1 MTEIKP
7 KALVAEFIGTFC
19 FFFIGAGAIITD
31 AFIVARGGNGPGL
44 VAIALAHGL
53 ALAIMVTAFGH
64 ISGGHFNPAVTF
76 AAYIGRQI
84 DILHGVLYVVSQ
96 LAAAVLAG
104 FALRAVFPT
113 EIWQSVNLGT
123 PAVAADISFGTAVL
137 IEAILT
143 FILVIS
149 VFGTAIDPRAP
160 KIGGFAIGLTIAADI
175 LIGGPLTGASMNPA
189 RTFGPAV
196 AANFWDDHL
205 VYWIGPLIGAA
216 IAGLIYGWYLM
227 DAKQGDESA

>member
-1 MTEIKP
+1 
-7 KALVAEFIGTFC
+7 
-19 FFFIGAGAIITD
+19 
-31 AFIVARGGNGPGL
+31 L

-64 ISGGHFNPAVTF
+64 ISGGHFNPAVTV
-76 AAYIGRQI
+76 AAFVGRQI
-84 DILHGVLYVVSQ
+84 DILHGVLYIIAQ

-113 EIWQSVNLGT
+113 DVWQSVNLGT

-143 FILVIS
+143 FILVIA
-149 VFGTAIDPRAP
+149 VFGTAMDPRAA
-160 KIGGFAIGLTIAADI
+160 KVGGFAIGLTISADI

-196 AANFWDDHL
+196 AANFWDNHL
-205 VYWIGPLIGAA
+205 VYWIGPLCGAI
-216 IAGLIYGWYLM
+216 IAGLVYGWYLM
-227 DAKQGDESA
+227 DKKQDEEAA